1 MRILELIHEA
11 LISKV
16 VVSKR
21 FVAELSL
28 ALMRLLLCND
38 AEFNFVRNIY
48 YKDPSLFKKQAVVDR
63 YVDILAFTFG
73 VQRADLNVVSLQHR
87 TM

>member
-1 MRILELIHEA
+1 MHEA
-11 LISKV
+11 LISNV

-21 FVAELSL
+21 LVAEFSR
-28 ALMRLLLCND
+28 ALVRLLLCDD
-38 AEFNFVRNIY
+38 AQLKLFRNIY

-73 VQRADLNVVSLQHR
+73 VQRADLNVVSLQHLSL
-87 TM
+87 

>member
-11 LISKV
+11 LSSNV

-28 ALMRLLLCND
+28 AVMHLLLCND

-48 YKDPSLFKKQAVVDR
+48 YKDPTLFKKQAVVDR

-73 VQRADLNVVSLQHR
+73 VQRAHLNVVS
-87 TM
+87 